1 MKLAI
6 DIVLLPPEEIMDYVI
21 EINKTEVS
29 KGELNKIDFLPH
41 ISLAMGVV
49 EESNLEE
56 LKTIVEGLLTH
67 PIKLQLDKFYFVEDY
82 TKERSYGILIK
93 GEELQKMHEELMDK
107 TKDLF
112 SYDATIENIF
122 NQEAE
127 PSAIN
132 DFKEK
137 YAFENYEPHITVR
150 CNEVNGELERKEFT
164 VNKIAIC
171 HLGVS
176 TTCRKILI
184 EKELI

>member
-29 KGELNKIDFLPH
+29 KGELNKTDFLPH
-41 ISLAMGVV
+41 ISLAMGVI
-49 EESNLEE
+49 EESNLEK
-56 LKTIVEGLLTH
+56 LKIIVEGLFTH
-67 PIKLQLDKFYFVEDY
+67 PIKLQLDKFYYVEDY
-82 TKERSYGILIK
+82 AKERSYGILIK
-93 GEELQKMHEELMDK
+93 GEKLQKMHEELMDK
-107 TKDLF
+107 TKDLI
-112 SYDATIENIF
+112 SYDATRENIY

-127 PSAIN
+127 PTAVN

-137 YAFENYEPHITVR
+137 YALENYQPHITIR
-150 CNEVNGELERKEFT
+150 CKEVNGELERKEFT
-164 VNKIAIC
+164 INKIAIC

-184 EKELI
+184 EKNLI